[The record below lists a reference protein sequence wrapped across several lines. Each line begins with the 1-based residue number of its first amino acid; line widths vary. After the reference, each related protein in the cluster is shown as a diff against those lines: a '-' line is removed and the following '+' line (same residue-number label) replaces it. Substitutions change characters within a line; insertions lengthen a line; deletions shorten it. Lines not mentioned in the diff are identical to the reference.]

1 MKLLV
6 GISVKLQRRGGRKGE
21 EEWDKGRGMGG
32 GEGGRERRNGMR
44 EEGRGGMGWEEGRE
58 EGRGGMG

>member
-1 MKLLV
+1 
-6 GISVKLQRRGGRKGE
+6 
-21 EEWDKGRGMGG
+21 MGG

-44 EEGRGGMGWEEGRE
+44 EEGWVEGRE